1 MPNRRPKPGGG
12 GCGGSDLIAGGYHIR
27 AGGLRAGAAWIGS
40 GDAREEWPIVH
51 RSRPARAPGPGA
63 RAMALGGAAMV
74 FGACSD
80 RFGAPR
86 PASAQGEEVL
96 DLWRV
101 LFLVA
106 AALGALVVGLLAW
119 VVLRYRRPKGAA
131 TGDLPVQRREN
142 VPLELFYTAV
152 PLVIVAVV
160 FTLTMR
166 AQGPVTNL
174 TRTPSLRVEV
184 TGFQWGWRFVYP
196 AQRVTVVGD
205 SNRPPTLVL
214 PVDRT
219 TRLRLVSPD
228 VIHAFYVPSFLI
240 KRDVIPGVDND
251 LDVRPT
257 EVGRFGGV
265 CAEFCGLDHGR
276 MTFDVEV
283 VELEQFDQWAAR
295 QQEQEQP
302 GGPGGP
308 DRDGAEGAGGRA
320 LGFAGPRRAGG
331 HA

>member
-1 MPNRRPKPGGG
+1 M
-12 GCGGSDLIAGGYHIR
+12 L
-27 AGGLRAGAAWIGS
+27 
-40 GDAREEWPIVH
+40 
-51 RSRPARAPGPGA
+51 
-63 RAMALGGAAMV
+63 LGG
-74 FGACSD
+74 CSD

-86 PASAQGEEVL
+86 PASAQGEDVL

-131 TGDLPVQRREN
+131 PGDLPGQRREN

-166 AQGPVTNL
+166 AQGPITDL

-184 TGFQWGWRFVYP
+184 TGFQWGWMFRYP
-196 AQRVTVVGD
+196 AQRVTIVGD

-214 PVDRT
+214 PVGQT

-228 VIHAFYVPSFLI
+228 VIHAFYVPRFLL

-251 LDVRPT
+251 LEVRPT
-257 EVGRFGGV
+257 EIGRFGGV

-283 VELEQFDQWAAR
+283 VEVEEFEQWAAR
-295 QQEQEQP
+295 QREQEQP
-302 GGPGGP
+302 GGPRGP
-308 DRDGAEGAGGRA
+308 ERDGAEGVGRQA
-320 LGFAGPRRAGG
+320 LGPRGPATDGG
-331 HA
+331 